1 MLTNIPVAGF
11 SRIMKNTIPKF
22 SKTNNM
28 RQRKQ
33 MPVRSKFKPTESKVE
48 TTKQSIVRK
57 YMDLFGCDVKT
68 AHNMYRDF
76 IFKTQMSKPE
86 LYVAI

>member
-1 MLTNIPVAGF
+1 MSAERFTKTGKIITTNPL
-11 SRIMKNTIPKF
+11 KNNT
-22 SKTNNM
+22 M

-57 YMDLFGCDVKT
+57 YIDLFGCDVKT
-68 AHNMYRDF
+68 AHQMYRDF
-76 IFKTQMSKPE
+76 IFKTQMTKPE
-86 LYVAI
+86 LYGI

>member
-1 MLTNIPVAGF
+1 MSAERFTKTDKTITTNPL
-11 SRIMKNTIPKF
+11 KNNK
-22 SKTNNM
+22 M

-33 MPVRSKFKPTESKVE
+33 MPVRSKFRPTESKVE

-57 YMDLFGCDVKT
+57 YIDLFGCDVKT
-68 AHNMYRDF
+68 AHQMYRDF

-86 LYVAI
+86 LYAI

>member
-1 MLTNIPVAGF
+1 
-11 SRIMKNTIPKF
+11 
-22 SKTNNM
+22 M

-33 MPVRSKFKPTESKVE
+33 MPVRSKYKPTEAKVE

-68 AHNMYRDF
+68 AHGMYRDF

-86 LYVAI
+86 LYVTI

>member
-1 MLTNIPVAGF
+1 
-11 SRIMKNTIPKF
+11 
-22 SKTNNM
+22 M

-33 MPVRSKFKPTESKVE
+33 MPVRSKFRPTESKVE

-76 IFKTQMSKPE
+76 IFKTQMTKPE
-86 LYVAI
+86 LYVTF